1 MYITGFLAAGAP
13 GVLPGPGVLSAIF
26 IVGVDGVKIKSSQKI
41 L

>member
-1 MYITGFLAAGAP
+1 MYMTGFLVAGAP

-26 IVGVDGVKIKSSQKI
+26 IVGVGVKIKSSQKI